1 MIYTNIVIRENR
13 ENEKI
18 EFSPMK
24 WAQRVLGWAQK
35 KFLTSQSQVNMLIT
49 QIHSLIFAIQ
59 MLAF

>member
-1 MIYTNIVIRENR
+1 MGERIGD
-13 ENEKI
+13 KI
-18 EFSPMK
+18 T
-24 WAQRVLGWAQK
+24 RVLGWAQK